1 MTPIKKAARGKT
13 TTATNSVAQTHS
25 TGADLALTTTSTE
38 ARIDSRL
45 LAMQLDNQHRHV
57 MALLDKYMGKFKT
70 FGHVSFKNADGDRA
84 QGGGKAERF
93 ALLNEDQAFFLLA
106 LSRNNDHVVSLKVKL
121 VKAFGEAR
129 RAAGQHGTEYL
140 PSYHQLHVELHAL
153 AAGSDHERHVHMNV
167 NRLINQTVGLEAGQR
182 SAASMPV
189 QSLLAVA
196 QAVAV
201 KAARGAP
208 DHRAGYQRIKSAMV
222 ALSAATFGLEEA

>member
-1 MTPIKKAARGKT
+1 MNTTPTTDAFTLTAVKA
-13 TTATNSVAQTHS
+13 
-25 TGADLALTTTSTE
+25 E
-38 ARIDSRL
+38 PRIDSRL
-45 LAMQLDNQHRHV
+45 LAESLGTEHQSTFELLKEHRTDFEE
-57 MALLDKYMGKFKT
+57 LGKVRFETGASPGSKT
-70 FGHVSFKNADGDRA
+70 G
-84 QGGGKAERF
+84 QTERF
-93 ALLNEDQAFFLLA
+93 ALLNEDQSYLL
-106 LSRNNDHVVSLKVKL
+106 LTYSRNTARTRQLKVKL

-167 NRLINQTVGLEAGQR
+167 NRLINKVVGLEAGQR
-182 SAASMPV
+182 SAASLPQ

-201 KAARGAP
+201 KAAQGAA

-222 ALSAATFGLEEA
+222 ALSAATLGLEAA

>member
-1 MTPIKKAARGKT
+1 MDITPT
-13 TTATNSVAQTHS
+13 TDAFT
-25 TGADLALTTTSTE
+25 LTTIKAE
-38 ARIDSRL
+38 PRIDSRL
-45 LAMQLDNQHRHV
+45 LAKSLGNKHRHV

-70 FGHVSFKNADGDRA
+70 FGQVSFKNADGDRA

-121 VKAFGEAR
+121 VKAFGEVR

-140 PSYHQLHVELHAL
+140 PSYHQLHDELHTL
-153 AAGSDHERHVHMNV
+153 AAGSDHERHVHINV
-167 NRLINQTVGLEAGQR
+167 NRLINKTVGLEPGQR
-182 SAASMPV
+182 SAASMPA

-208 DHRAGYQRIKSAMV
+208 DHRVAYQRIKSAMV
-222 ALSAATFGLEEA
+222 AFSAVTLLGVSV